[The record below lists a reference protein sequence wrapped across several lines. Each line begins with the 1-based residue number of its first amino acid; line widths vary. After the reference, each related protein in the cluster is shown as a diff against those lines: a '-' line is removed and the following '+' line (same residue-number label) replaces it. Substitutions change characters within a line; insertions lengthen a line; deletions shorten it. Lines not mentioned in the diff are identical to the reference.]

1 MWKMMA
7 DEVGELKEATF
18 LLEEAQERAARKY
31 PWWRLLY
38 LRFTDRDAYLKA
50 AFARMNGEWESER
63 ETYRCG

>member
-7 DEVGELKEATF
+7 DEIDKLKEAAF

-38 LRFTDRDAYLKA
+38 LLFTDRDAYRKA
-50 AFARMNGEWESER
+50 VFARLYDE
-63 ETYRCG
+63 